1 MKLQIF
7 CLAFPVLVSCW
18 FSMCKFTRSTL
29 NNIAHAR
36 CQTARART
44 SKHCVFACLSLC
56 DPAIKVWVRVLA
68 NSPVL
73 RNIPRMWWCTRKNS
87 GKKYLIFTN
96 FLSITSITT
105 FFCQWKHVQRK
116 TLENENV
123 KHVFIDFIF
132 KNASCVF
139 NIRSIFTD
147 LISFNLFLMARSFCW
162 CLRP

>member
-1 MKLQIF
+1 
-7 CLAFPVLVSCW
+7 
-18 FSMCKFTRSTL
+18 MCKFTRSTL
-29 NNIAHAR
+29 NNTAHAR

-56 DPAIKVWVRVLA
+56 DPVITVWVRVLA

-105 FFCQWKHVQRK
+105 FFCQWTCSTK
-116 TLENENV
+116 
-123 KHVFIDFIF
+123 
-132 KNASCVF
+132 
-139 NIRSIFTD
+139 NIRKRKCEACFHWFHFRKRVMCFQYSIYFYR
-147 LISFNLFLMARSFCW
+147 FNLFQLVSNGKIFLLMFTSLIHTSWKNRFIYH
-162 CLRP
+162 P